1 MKRLYLMRHAKSSWK
16 DETLKDYERPLNK
29 RGKRDAP
36 FMGKVL
42 KKKGVSPDVII
53 SSFAK
58 RAYKTAKKVAKEL
71 GVEKERIIK
80 DRKLYLIG
88 FAEFLD
94 YVKNLDDG
102 YESVL
107 IVGHNPG
114 ISELFSYLS
123 GKESLSMPTAAVGGV
138 EFKSDRWRDIDE
150 SKRKVLFFEY
160 PKKFTERQ
168 KEKNF

>member
-1 MKRLYLMRHAKSSWK
+1 MKKLYLMRHAKSSWK
-16 DETLKDYERPLNK
+16 DENLKDYERPLNK

-42 KKKGVSPDVII
+42 KRKGVKPDVII

-71 GVEKERIIK
+71 GVEKENILK
-80 DRKLYLIG
+80 DKKLYMIG

-94 YVKNLDDG
+94 YIKNMDDK

-107 IVGHNPG
+107 IIGHNPS

-123 GKESLSMPTAAVGGV
+123 GKESLDMPTAAVGGI
-138 EFKSDRWRDIDE
+138 EFKSERWRDIDE
-150 SKRKVLFFEY
+150 SKRKILFYEY
-160 PKKFTERQ
+160 PKKFI
-168 KEKNF
+168 EK